1 VLPFSCHLLQLNTLY
16 NLGPAPE
23 PNLTVLWNECLPAN
37 FKRFCAKA
45 SMDTSS
51 IQYESDKM
59 MSGLFGSDYG
69 IACCVSAMRIGKDM
83 QFFGARTNLPK
94 LLLYIMNGGKDEITG
109 DQVRAGRTCN
119 LQAHI
124 YLTNSWQNMHDGV
137 LPGLLLAGLVGLVS
151 MELPAIT

>member
-1 VLPFSCHLLQLNTLY
+1 MYLLTLQINVALPLLQLNTLY

-94 LLLYIMNGGKDEITG
+94 LLLYIMNGGKDEISG
-109 DQVRAGRTCN
+109 DQVRGARKVHCLSN
-119 LQAHI
+119 ACCSSPCCM
-124 YLTNSWQNMHDGV
+124 YL
-137 LPGLLLAGLVGLVS
+137 
-151 MELPAIT
+151 

>member
-1 VLPFSCHLLQLNTLY
+1 MHQCYVHIYISPCFWLLSVQPMYVVCCCRQLRTPEYNDLFAGDPTWVTCVLGGTDESGRPMVTKTAYRMLNTLY

-23 PNLTVLWNECLPAN
+23 PNLTVLWNENLPAN

-83 QFFGARTNLPK
+83 QFFGK
-94 LLLYIMNGGKDEITG
+94 
-109 DQVRAGRTCN
+109 
-119 LQAHI
+119 
-124 YLTNSWQNMHDGV
+124 
-137 LPGLLLAGLVGLVS
+137 
-151 MELPAIT
+151 